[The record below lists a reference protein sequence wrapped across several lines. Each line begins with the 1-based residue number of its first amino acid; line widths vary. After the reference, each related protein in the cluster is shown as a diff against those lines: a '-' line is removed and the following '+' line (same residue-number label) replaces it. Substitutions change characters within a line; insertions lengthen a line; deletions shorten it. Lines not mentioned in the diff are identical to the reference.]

1 MSYTPTRRGHPCVHC
16 SDELGKCRTHKTGQ
30 MHLCVS
36 LADCKKGEKSQGYIV
51 IGSTADGRWAQ
62 LLPNNGKD
70 CSSRIEDLRRQSER
84 QQERAK
90 LERLAGEMPASE
102 RHKHYGDI
110 LSQLTLNPE
119 DKADLLRRGFNDDQ
133 ILRCKFKS
141 IDQWQKLNKT
151 YPANLPGIN
160 KYGNGLL
167 SHSAGYVCPIKD
179 ENGLIVGLQIRKQQL
194 ADGDDQ
200 RYYFLSKDGS
210 IRLNDQIPLTL
221 LVPTERK
228 SQRVGL
234 TEGLGTK
241 PFLTCERLGIPVI
254 GASGGMWAASPNHLE
269 RYLAKLEVKPGD
281 EIILFPDAGAVQNP
295 SVINQYKRTTNLL
308 TSWGYVV
315 RFAWWAQ
322 VDRTFL
328 DIDELEPE
336 QFDNIRYLSVSEFK
350 ALCIKWKGLQPE
362 KTSEVLPIDYESRVA
377 VAQKKLH
384 SLSYPADLVCDS
396 TKRYLPDLLG
406 RIPTKGIVA
415 LKAQKGSGKSH
426 QIKLIKDHCCG
437 YWEDKVIHPVAPEL
451 PPEQLELFGKTKAKQ
466 PEEKTLEPQ
475 VERIFHKGLG
485 MKFLSIN
492 ARISLGRAQAVQ
504 WSFTWVEDADGAEE
518 FGTNKLKTT
527 TILEEI
533 GEIGLCWDS
542 LGKIFGRD
550 WSNTLVILDE
560 TELGLNHVATSSTCR
575 ERRSFILHTLEH
587 KLRECLDN
595 GGLVIAADADLTDS
609 SLDYLTGIAP
619 GHPPFIVSHDFKG
632 NPWKIDFFTGKRDIV
647 LSEIEEWLSDPN
659 CEPIAITV
667 DNQKECES
675 LAAHL
680 IKKYPRLANQERNG
694 VIRVDSRTTQTDF
707 GQNFVKRTNESI
719 EKYQPK
725 VLLYTPSLGVGV
737 SIDVKYFA
745 RVFGLFFGNIEPSQ
759 ARQCL
764 GRVRQAVPRVVWAKT
779 RAGSVESEEPTSFLP
794 EEIKRRMFDYHNGGM
809 VLLQAALAKAK
820 QMAEDSGIVNAEDKD
835 ILPFLLETLQAMMG
849 PDGTWN
855 NPHLDL
861 YCNQTA
867 RRNFA
872 LNQYAV
878 QLREEL
884 LEEGHHLTDQVEDS
898 TTNAGEAVRQG
909 KDEIRRNDAA
919 LTANAKDITPDQAKE
934 ILRKPS
940 KTDEESY
947 QASKS
952 LLREELPGLELTP
965 DFLYKA
971 VHKDN
976 RRWLNQAKLYWHVFN
991 LDALK
996 DKDEREWRRK
1006 LKQFSEGVVFLPDVR
1021 TDTPKVEAI
1030 LKSGILDWIKLND
1043 LQTEYS
1049 NESEGGKEFVK
1060 TCYKN
1065 RKLIK
1070 TGLGISVKYDAE
1082 PIKLANRILDRIG
1095 LALTYSSSKGA
1106 KESRVRYYKLNQ
1118 ELATDSD
1125 REAVWNAL
1133 NQRWQERQLKM
1144 AETTAQQGKIGVQI
1158 ENNLL
1163 DKNSPSAHQNKP
1175 DESTQNDVVD
1185 YTTNASTVEAHEVD
1199 QELLLGVTEMLQD
1212 VENEEMLNDLRAIYP
1227 SGLLRL
1233 AARGLCSEQKHRLRQ
1248 LLTAP

>member
-1 MSYTPTRRGHPCVHC
+1 MSYSPTRSGNSCIHC
-16 SDELGKCRTHKTGQ
+16 GDERGKCRTHKTGE

-36 LADCKKGEKSQGYIV
+36 LSDSKKGEKNQGFVV
-51 IGSTADGRWAQ
+51 IGTTSDGRWAQ
-62 LLPNNGKD
+62 LLPDNGKEYD
-70 CSSRIEDLRRQSER
+70 KDTLADLCHKWR
-84 QQERAK
+84 QQEEQARQS
-90 LERLAGEMPASE
+90 RIAGEMPAAE
-102 RHKHYGDI
+102 RHKHYSDI
-110 LSQLTLNPE
+110 LGQLALNPE
-119 DKADLLRRGFNDDQ
+119 DRQDLVRRGFTEEQ
-133 ILRCKFKS
+133 IVKSEFKS
-141 IDQWQKLNKT
+141 VEQWQKLNKT
-151 YPANLPGIN
+151 YPTNLPGVN

-167 SHSAGYVCPIKD
+167 SHTSGYICPIKD
-179 ENGLIVGLQIRKQQL
+179 ENGLIVGLQARKRQL

-210 IRLNDQIPLTL
+210 IRLGDQIPLTL

-228 SQRVGL
+228 SQSAGL
-234 TEGLGTK
+234 AEGLGVK
-241 PFLTCERLGIPVI
+241 PFLTCERLGIPIV
-254 GASGGMWAASPNHLE
+254 GASGGNWSASKNHLE

-281 EIILFPDAGAVQNP
+281 EIVLFPDAGAVRNS
-295 SVINQYKRTTNLL
+295 SVVNQYKRTTNLL
-308 TSWGYVV
+308 TSWGYIV
-315 RFAWWAQ
+315 RFGWWAQ
-322 VDRTFL
+322 VDKSFP
-328 DIDELEPE
+328 DVDELQPE
-336 QFDNIRYLSVSEFK
+336 QCNNIRYLTVSEFK
-350 ALCIKWKGLQPE
+350 ALCIKWGGLQPE

-377 VAQKKLH
+377 AAQKKLH
-384 SLSYPADLVCDS
+384 SLSYPPDLVCDS
-396 TKRYLPDLLG
+396 SKKYLPDLLG

-426 QIKLIKDHCCG
+426 QIKLIKDYCCG
-437 YWEDKVIHPVAPEL
+437 HWEDKIVYPVAPEL
-451 PPEQLELFGKTKAKQ
+451 PPEQLELFRKAKAKQ
-466 PEEKTLEPQ
+466 HEEKAPEPQ

-485 MKFLSIN
+485 MRFLSIN
-492 ARISLGRAQAVQ
+492 ARIALGRAQAIQ
-504 WSFTWVEDADGAEE
+504 WHFTWVEDADAVEE
-518 FGTNKLKTT
+518 FGAKLKTT

-550 WSNTLVILDE
+550 WSNTLVVIDE
-560 TELGLNHVATSSTCR
+560 AELGLNHVATSSTCR
-575 ERRSFILHTLEH
+575 DRRSFILHTLEH
-587 KLRECLDN
+587 KLKECTDN
-595 GGLVIAADADLTDS
+595 GGLVIVADADLTDS
-609 SLDYLTGIAP
+609 TLDYLTAVAP
-619 GHPPFIVSHDFKG
+619 GHPPFIVDHQFKG
-632 NPWKIDFFTGKRDIV
+632 DPWDIDFYTGKRDAV
-647 LSEIEEWLSDPN
+647 LSEIEEWLANPD

-680 IKKYPRLANQERNG
+680 IKKYPWLANQEKNG
-694 VIRVDSRTTQTDF
+694 VIRIDSRTTQTDF

-719 EKYQPK
+719 QKYQPK
-725 VLLYTPSLGVGV
+725 VLLFTPSLGVGV
-737 SIDVKYFA
+737 SIDIKYFA

-764 GRVRQAVPRVVWAKT
+764 SRVRPSVPRTVWAKT
-779 RAGSVESEEPTSFLP
+779 RAGSTESDEPTSFLP
-794 EEIKRRMFDYHNGGM
+794 EEIKRRMFDYHSGGM
-809 VLLQAALAKAK
+809 ALLETALAKAK

-849 PDGTWN
+849 ADGSWN

-878 QLREEL
+878 QMRQEL
-884 LEEGHHLTDQVEDS
+884 IDEGHHLRDWAEDS
-898 TTNAGEAVRQG
+898 TTSAGEAVKQG
-909 KDEIRRNDAA
+909 KDEIKRNDAA
-919 LTANAKDITPDQAKE
+919 LTANAKDITPDE
-934 ILRKPS
+934 GRELLRKPS
-940 KTDEESY
+940 RTDEENY
-947 QASKS
+947 RASKS
-952 LLREELPGLELTP
+952 LLKEELPGVELTP
-965 DFLYKA
+965 EFLYKA

-1030 LKSGILDWIKLND
+1030 LKSGILDWVKPDD
-1043 LQTEYS
+1043 LESEYS
-1049 NESEGGKEFVK
+1049 NESEGGKKFVK

-1065 RKLIK
+1065 RKLLK
-1070 TGLGISVKYDAE
+1070 TGLGITIKHDAE

-1095 LALTYSSSKGA
+1095 LGLVYSSSKGT
-1106 KESRVRYYKLNQ
+1106 KESRVRYYKLSE

-1125 REAVWNAL
+1125 REAVWSAL

-1144 AETTAQQGKIGVQI
+1144 AETTAQQGKNGVQI

-1175 DESTQNDVVD
+1175 DESTQNNVVD
-1185 YTTNASTVEAHEVD
+1185 YTTKTPITDEID
-1199 QELLLGVTEMLQD
+1199 QEVLVGLVEMLGL
-1212 VENEEMLNDLRAIYP
+1212 VENQEMLEDLRVRYSP
-1227 SGLLRL
+1227 GLLKIASREL
-1233 AARGLCSEQKHRLRQ
+1233 PGEQRDRIRSWV
-1248 LLTAP
+1248 TAS